1 MMNAG
6 PEREARPPRAP
17 LPNGYREGVILA
29 ITVFL
34 GFSLVFLRFW
44 SFEASGNW
52 TVASTLAALLMAV
65 SITLQITA
73 LWRSLQVEDDD
84 EAEYRKTLR
93 WFLSSII
100 ALFASLLLAAV
111 TVSADPA

>member
-1 MMNAG
+1 MSVD
-6 PEREARPPRAP
+6 PERESKPPRVP
-17 LPNGYREGVILA
+17 LPVGYREGIILA

-44 SFEASGNW
+44 SFEASGDW
-52 TVASTLAALLMAV
+52 TAASVLAALLMTV
-65 SITLQITA
+65 SVVLQIVA

-84 EAEYRKTLR
+84 EVEYRKTLR

-100 ALFASLLLAAV
+100 ALFASFLLAAI
-111 TVSADPA
+111 TVSGNST